1 MKQESKTPS
10 PATRVLPLGKGEKDL
25 AGGFG
30 EMVAGLKKSQAD
42 KWQFWKDV
50 VDECENMNYR
60 LAEPVRMQTTPPQP
74 SPKGREQKQMVLVLK
89 CRDSVVRF
97 ELYREQFELMARL
110 NESLE
115 KLGQKE
121 RIGKIVFR

>member
-1 MKQESKTPS
+1 MKNEKQTPS
-10 PATRVLPLGKGEKDL
+10 PDL

-30 EMVAGLKKSQAD
+30 EMVAGLKKAKAD

-60 LAEPVRMQTTPPQP
+60 LAEPVRMQGMRSAVKTP
-74 SPKGREQKQMVLVLK
+74 SPAARVLPLGKGETEMTLVLK

-110 NESLE
+110 NASLE
-115 KLGQKE
+115 RLGKKE